1 MKSNEDQDLIISNLT
16 AKSNLKQIVYDNTLD
31 IFNLLKEVLQELES
45 TSNQKLKGVDKRV
58 QLDYKD
64 RGKFEAQLKV
74 AGDLLIFSMHSNIF
88 EFDRGHGVWKTPY
101 IQKDKTNS
109 YCGIIN
115 IYNFLS
121 DSFKYNRTD
130 DLGYLIARVF
140 VNKEK
145 HFFVEGKR
153 QLGFLYSNFGKEQ
166 INRSTLLK
174 IIQTTILYAME
185 FDLLVPPYDHVKIA
199 SVAQMNKKIQS
210 SIIQTGKRL
219 GFLFNSDDISEK
231 EKTTKTK

>member
-1 MKSNEDQDLIISNLT
+1 MQDEKDQDLIINNL
-16 AKSNLKQIVYDNTLD
+16 AIKANLKQVVYDNALET
-31 IFNLLKEVLQELES
+31 FNLLKEVLMEIEDGCNL
-45 TSNQKLKGVDKRV
+45 KLKGIDKRV

-88 EFDRGHGVWKTPY
+88 EFNREHGIWKTSY
-101 IQKDKTNS
+101 VQKDKTNS

-121 DSFKYNRTD
+121 DSFKYNRSD
-130 DLGYLIARVF
+130 DLGYLIARLF

-145 HFFVEGKR
+145 HYFVEGKR
-153 QLGFLYSNFGKEQ
+153 QLGFLYSNFGKEA
-166 INRSTLLK
+166 IDKKALLK
-174 IIQTTILYAME
+174 IIQTAILYAME

-199 SVAQMNKKIQS
+199 SVAQMNRKIQS
-210 SIIQTGKRL
+210 SILQTGKRL
-219 GFLFNSDDISEK
+219 GFQFNSDDVTEK
-231 EKTTKTK
+231 E

>member
-1 MKSNEDQDLIISNLT
+1 MQGDKDQELITSNL
-16 AKSNLKQIVYDNTLD
+16 AIKANLKQVVYDNTLET
-31 IFNLLKEVLQELES
+31 FNLLKEVLLEIEDGC
-45 TSNQKLKGVDKRV
+45 NVKLKGVDKRV

-88 EFDRGHGVWKTPY
+88 EFDRGHGVWKTSY
-101 IQKDKTNS
+101 VQKDKTNS

-121 DSFKYNRTD
+121 DSFKYNRSD
-130 DLGYLIARVF
+130 DLGYLIARLF

-145 HFFVEGKR
+145 HYFVEGKR
-153 QLGFLYSNFGKEQ
+153 QLGFLYSNFGKEV
-166 INRSTLLK
+166 IDKKALIK
-174 IIQTTILYAME
+174 VIQTAILYAME

-210 SIIQTGKRL
+210 SVLQTGKRL
-219 GFLFNSDDISEK
+219 GFQFNSDDVSEK
-231 EKTTKTK
+231 E

>member
-1 MKSNEDQDLIISNLT
+1 MQNDKDQDLIINNL
-16 AKSNLKQIVYDNTLD
+16 AIKANLKQVVYDNTLET
-31 IFNLLKEVLQELES
+31 FNLLKEVLLEIEDGC
-45 TSNQKLKGVDKRV
+45 NLKLKGVDKRV

-88 EFDRGHGVWKTPY
+88 EFNREHGVWKTSY
-101 IQKDKTNS
+101 VQKDKTNS

-121 DSFKYNRTD
+121 DSFKYNRSD
-130 DLGYLIARVF
+130 DLGYLIARLF

-145 HFFVEGKR
+145 RYFVEGKR
-153 QLGFLYSNFGKEQ
+153 QLGFLYSNFGKET
-166 INRSTLLK
+166 IDNKALLK
-174 IIQTTILYAME
+174 IIQTAILYAME

-210 SIIQTGKRL
+210 SVLQTGKRL
-219 GFLFNSDDISEK
+219 GFQFNSDDVTEK
-231 EKTTKTK
+231 E

>member
-1 MKSNEDQDLIISNLT
+1 MQNEKEQALIVSNL
-16 AKSNLKQIVYDNTLD
+16 AIKANLKQVVYDNTLD
-31 IFNLLKEVLQELES
+31 TFNLLKEVLLEIEEGCNS
-45 TSNQKLKGVDKRV
+45 KLRGVDKRV
-58 QLDYKD
+58 QLDYRD

-88 EFDRGHGVWKTPY
+88 EFDRSHGVWKTSY
-101 IQKDKTNS
+101 VQKDKTNS

-121 DSFKYNRTD
+121 DSFKYNRAD
-130 DLGYLIARVF
+130 DLGYLIARLF

-145 HFFVEGKR
+145 RYFVEGKR
-153 QLGFLYSNFGKEQ
+153 QLGFLYSNFGKEP
-166 INRSTLLK
+166 IDKKTTLK
-174 IIQTTILYAME
+174 IIQTAILYSME

-210 SIIQTGKRL
+210 SVLQTGKRL
-219 GFLFNSDDISEK
+219 GFQFNSDDVTEK
-231 EKTTKTK
+231 EESR

>member
-1 MKSNEDQDLIISNLT
+1 MQNDKDQDLIINNL
-16 AKSNLKQIVYDNTLD
+16 AIKANLKQVVYDNTLET
-31 IFNLLKEVLQELES
+31 FNLLKEVLLEIEDGC
-45 TSNQKLKGVDKRV
+45 NLKLKGVDKRV

-88 EFDRGHGVWKTPY
+88 EFNREHGVWKTSY
-101 IQKDKTNS
+101 VQKDKTNS

-121 DSFKYNRTD
+121 DSFKYNRAD
-130 DLGYLIARVF
+130 DLGYLIARLF

-145 HFFVEGKR
+145 HYFVEGKR
-153 QLGFLYSNFGKEQ
+153 QLGFLYSSFGKET
-166 INRSTLLK
+166 INKNSLLK
-174 IIQTTILYAME
+174 IIQTAILYAME

-210 SIIQTGKRL
+210 SILQTGKRL
-219 GFLFNSDDISEK
+219 GFQFNSDDVSEK
-231 EKTTKTK
+231 E

>member
-1 MKSNEDQDLIISNLT
+1 MQNDKDQDLIINNL
-16 AKSNLKQIVYDNTLD
+16 AIKANLKQVVYDNTLET
-31 IFNLLKEVLQELES
+31 FNLLKEVLLEIEDGC
-45 TSNQKLKGVDKRV
+45 NLKLKGVDKRV

-88 EFDRGHGVWKTPY
+88 EFNREHGVWKTSY
-101 IQKDKTNS
+101 VQKDKTNS

-121 DSFKYNRTD
+121 DSFKYNRSD
-130 DLGYLIARVF
+130 DLGYLIARLF

-145 HFFVEGKR
+145 RYFVEGKR
-153 QLGFLYSNFGKEQ
+153 QLGFLYSNFGKEA
-166 INRSTLLK
+166 IDNKALLK
-174 IIQTTILYAME
+174 IIQTAILYAME

-199 SVAQMNKKIQS
+199 SIAQMNKKIQS
-210 SIIQTGKRL
+210 SVLQTGKRL
-219 GFLFNSDDISEK
+219 GFQFNSDDVTEK
-231 EKTTKTK
+231 E

>member
-1 MKSNEDQDLIISNLT
+1 MKSNKAQDQITNNLSVK
-16 AKSNLKQIVYDNTLD
+16 ANLKQFVYDNTLD
-31 IFNLLKEVLQELES
+31 TFNLLKEVLQEIAS
-45 TSNQKLKGVDKRV
+45 SCNQQLKGVDKRV
-58 QLDYKD
+58 LLDYKD

-88 EFDRGHGVWKTPY
+88 EFDRGHGVWKTKY
-101 IQKDKTNS
+101 IQKDKANS

-121 DSFKYNRTD
+121 DSFKYNRAD

-145 HFFVEGKR
+145 YYFVEGKR
-153 QLGFLYSNFGKEQ
+153 QLGVLYSNFGKEK
-166 INRSTLLK
+166 IEKETILK
-174 IIQTTILYAME
+174 IVQTAILYAME

-199 SVAQMNKKIQS
+199 SVAHMNKKIQS
-210 SIIQTGKRL
+210 SIVQTGKRL
-219 GFLFNSDDISEK
+219 GFQFNSDDVSEK
-231 EKTTKTK
+231 K

>member
-1 MKSNEDQDLIISNLT
+1 MQSEKEQELIISNL
-16 AKSNLKQIVYDNTLD
+16 AIKANLKQVVYDNTLD
-31 IFNLLKEVLQELES
+31 TFNLLKEVLLEIEEGC
-45 TSNQKLKGVDKRV
+45 NVKLRGVDKRV

-88 EFDRGHGVWKTPY
+88 EFDRGHGVWKTSY
-101 IQKDKTNS
+101 VQKDKTNS

-121 DSFKYNRTD
+121 DSFKYNRSD
-130 DLGYLIARVF
+130 DLGYLIARLF
-140 VNKEK
+140 INKEK
-145 HFFVEGKR
+145 RYFVEGKR
-153 QLGFLYSNFGKEQ
+153 QLGFLYSNFGKET
-166 INRSTLLK
+166 IDKKTLLK
-174 IIQTTILYAME
+174 IIQTAILYAME

-210 SIIQTGKRL
+210 SVLQTGKRL
-219 GFLFNSDDISEK
+219 GFQFNSDDVSEK
-231 EKTTKTK
+231 EQS

>member
-1 MKSNEDQDLIISNLT
+1 MKSNEAQDLIINNL
-16 AKSNLKQIVYDNTLD
+16 AVISNLKQIVYDNTLD
-31 IFNLLKEVLQELES
+31 IFNLLKEVLQEIES
-45 TSNQKLKGVDKRV
+45 NCNQKLKGVDKRV

-88 EFDRGHGVWKTPY
+88 EFDRGHGVWKTSY

-121 DSFKYNRTD
+121 DSFKYNRAD
-130 DLGYLIARVF
+130 DLGYLIARMF
-140 VNKEK
+140 VNKEN

-153 QLGFLYSNFGKEQ
+153 QLGFLYSNFGKEVIGKQ
-166 INRSTLLK
+166 SLQK
-174 IIQTTILYAME
+174 IIQTAILYAMG

-199 SVAQMNKKIQS
+199 SVAQMNKKIQN
-210 SIIQTGKRL
+210 SILQTGKRL
-219 GFLFNSDDISEK
+219 GFQFNSDDISENK
-231 EKTTKTK
+231 